1 MRRRRFL
8 PLPLPAH
15 RPVPVVWDGARAHK
29 RDPGP
34 ERPARPC
41 GSHLR
46 RHTCLDA
53 GRAHPFPP
61 ASCRDE
67 VCGHRGRVW
76 TKFRKTFLTDADR
89 VGGADGHPHS
99 ADVRKVTAWV
109 LGSSPMTKL
118 RLASRQGADAMAFVF
133 HDLIPNLNT
142 ANWKALVFQ
151 CVEGVRR
158 VVSTTKRS
166 REGSEAGSGSLC
178 FGHVRRQGD
187 AGRAEDVADRSSCRR
202 ANGDHL
208 AVLLDDAGL

>member
-133 HDLIPNLNT
+133 HDLIVIPGPRSGTRNPARWSSSSFPT
-142 ANWKALVFQ
+142 APDPTPIASDTSHFFSADALDSGF
-151 CVEGVRR
+151 
-158 VVSTTKRS
+158 RS
-166 REGSEAGSGSLC
+166 AATE
-178 FGHVRRQGD
+178 
-187 AGRAEDVADRSSCRR
+187 
-202 ANGDHL
+202 
-208 AVLLDDAGL
+208 